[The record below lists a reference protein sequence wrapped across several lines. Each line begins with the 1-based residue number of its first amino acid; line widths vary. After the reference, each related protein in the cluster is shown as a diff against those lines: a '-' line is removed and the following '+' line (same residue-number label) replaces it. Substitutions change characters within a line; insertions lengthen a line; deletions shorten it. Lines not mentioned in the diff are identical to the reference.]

1 MNIDPSTE
9 SRDTTAAEGDLAHA
23 LVGAGAAW
31 ARYGLTVARASLGA
45 TARTLE
51 ATAGLLG
58 ALSERIAERAPEG
71 RPEAD
76 GPR

>member
-1 MNIDPSTE
+1 MNNESITNARETE
-9 SRDTTAAEGDLAHA
+9 TSGDELAQA
-23 LVGAGAAW
+23 LVGAGTAW

-58 ALSERIAERAPEG
+58 ALSDRIA
-71 RPEAD
+71 
-76 GPR
+76 PRQGESSSS

>member
-1 MNIDPSTE
+1 MTHTDPSTR
-9 SRDTTAAEGDLAHA
+9 SPDTQPEGDLAEA

-58 ALSERIAERAPEG
+58 ALSERFAERAEDV
-71 RPEAD
+71 RPESD
-76 GPR
+76 QPR